1 MYNYDMEKYDK
12 KINKNCKIMIIIE
25 IISIIASIPL
35 MIIGFAALLNDGVSF
50 EEMDISMIGLGA
62 LLILFLYSLFF
73 IGIIGVICFIL
84 GIIELVIF
92 VLLKKTI
99 KLSITEKIAK
109 IKTITKTVLIFSIII
124 LVFYCIINIFSSI
137 LAIIPLIIGLVL
149 LSNYGILEYIGFKYS
164 TFEKTG
170 DKL

>member
-1 MYNYDMEKYDK
+1 MEKYDK
-12 KINKNCKIMIIIE
+12 KINRNCKIMIIIE

-50 EEMDISMIGLGA
+50 EDMDISMIGLGA
-62 LLILFLYSLFF
+62 LLILFIYSLFV
-73 IGIIGVICFIL
+73 IGIIGVITFIL

-99 KLSITEKIAK
+99 KLSIIEKIAK
-109 IKTITKTVLIFSIII
+109 IKTITKNVLIFSIII

-170 DKL
+170 DEL